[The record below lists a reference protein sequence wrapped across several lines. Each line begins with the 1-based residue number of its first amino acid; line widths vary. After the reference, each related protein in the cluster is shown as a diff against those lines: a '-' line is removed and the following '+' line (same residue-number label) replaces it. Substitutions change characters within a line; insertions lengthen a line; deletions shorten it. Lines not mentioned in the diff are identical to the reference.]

1 MPDIRI
7 DPKQVA
13 AVLERSAER
22 FGISF
27 GPQEIGRVV
36 EAGDGIAIVDGLPGV
51 MVEEMVVF
59 PREIRGMV
67 MNLDRRQAGV
77 VIFGD
82 HSGIQQGD
90 TVKRSG
96 RVLDTPVGD
105 ALLGRV
111 VTPLGKPVDGRG
123 PLQATERR
131 LVDTDGPGIAAR
143 QPVEVPLHTGIKS
156 IDAMVPIGRGQRE
169 LIIGDRH
176 TGKTTL
182 AIDTIL
188 NQLGSDVICI
198 YVSIGQK
205 MANISR
211 WVGMLRERGMM
222 QQTVV
227 VAAAS
232 ADPAPLQYIAPFAAC
247 SIAEAFRDKGRH
259 VLMVFDDLSKH
270 AAAYREISLLLRRPP
285 GREAFPGDVFY
296 LHSRLL
302 ERAGCTNAELGG
314 GTITALPIV
323 ETQQGDYSAYIPTNL
338 VSITDGQIYLDGALF
353 HQGLRPAVNAGL
365 SVSRIG
371 GKAQWPAMRKIG
383 LRLRMDLAQYREQ
396 AAFAELTTDLDS
408 FTVKQLHRGERLA
421 EILKQGQHEPMPVER
436 QVCIIWAAVS
446 GHLDDLPLT
455 EIERFQREWFGLLD
469 SSYEQVCDTIRATH
483 DLNDATEG
491 WLRESVGQLKRMF
504 TAQSGV
510 PALDPQRIIPAPDEA
525 ETHLPQTAISTQSA
539 NPGGM

>member
-7 DPKQVA
+7 DPKQVT

-22 FGISF
+22 FGLSF

-51 MVEEMVVF
+51 MVEELVIF

-77 VIFGD
+77 IIFGD

-90 TVKRSG
+90 TVKRTE
-96 RVLDTPVGD
+96 RLIDTPVGD

-131 LVDTDGPGIAAR
+131 LIDTDGPGIAER
-143 QPVEVPLHTGIKS
+143 QPVEIPLHTGIKS

-188 NQLGSDVICI
+188 NQLGSDMICI
-198 YVSIGQK
+198 YVTIGQK
-205 MANISR
+205 LANIAR
-211 WVGMLRERGMM
+211 WVGMLRERGVM

-247 SIAEAFRDKGRH
+247 SMAEAFRDKGRH

-285 GREAFPGDVFY
+285 GREAFPGDIFY

-302 ERAGCTNAELGG
+302 ERAGSTNAELGG

-396 AAFAELTTDLDS
+396 AAFAELTTDLDAY
-408 FTVKQLHRGERLA
+408 TVKQLHRGERLA
-421 EILKQGQHEPMPVER
+421 EILKQGQHEPLPAER
-436 QVCIIWAAVS
+436 QVCIIWAAVN
-446 GHLDDLPLT
+446 GHLDDLPLN

-469 SSYEQVCDTIRATH
+469 SSYEQVCDSIRETH
-483 DLNDATEG
+483 DLSDDAEELFSASVAQLKKVFKATE
-491 WLRESVGQLKRMF
+491 
-504 TAQSGV
+504 AA
-510 PALDPQRIIPAPDEA
+510 PALDPHRIIPSVEEA
-525 ETHLPQTAISTQSA
+525 ETRLPQTALSTQSA
-539 NPGGM
+539 HPGGM